1 MAAKITNLSE
11 MLAKRREELGS
22 ETRFEWPLDDEKSFH
37 VLDPRLASDDWRDEF
52 AQLQQD
58 FKESKLL
65 PSEFHRTMIEML
77 LDDDEFDQ
85 SEEYMD
91 LFEEFQS
98 PMQAASELLMETM
111 TSWTK
116 QTDPTRPSSRS
127 TRRNSKQ
134 R

>member
-22 ETRFEWPLDDEKSFH
+22 ETRFEWPLNDEKSFH

-52 AQLQQD
+52 SQLQQD
-58 FKESKLL
+58 FQAGKKL
-65 PSEFHRTMIEML
+65 PSEFHIAIIEML

-85 SEEYMD
+85 SEEYID
-91 LFEEFQS
+91 LFEEFPS
-98 PMQAASELLMETM
+98 PLQAASELLLEAMN
-111 TSWTK
+111 SWTK